1 MQRSYIS
8 SMVLAMLGS
17 MQSCSPASTNTERT
31 HNTPANGNIMD
42 TSTWDFGDAPIEDNH
57 AILKTEQ
64 LKDQYAIV
72 IGTFT
77 GDASISAAENM
88 RIQLVMQYPVLGG
101 QVAVRPRSR
110 GSVLTY
116 GDYEGYNDSRAKT
129 DITKLRS
136 MRTQNGNTLFAQV
149 LLMRFKSL
157 KTRQQLH
164 PYDLWTIRREFP
176 TMVPIFTLE
185 VAVWGDFDSGQFPEE
200 RRRMA
205 AEAYA
210 TELRKKGFEAFFYHN
225 DDAELSSV
233 TVGLFGH
240 TAVDAETGFYSAEVE
255 AMLSRFQ
262 KRLVNGEEVR
272 VYFNPMKPE
281 LGSNVQ
287 PPCLAEVPID

>member
-8 SMVLAMLGS
+8 SMVLAMLGC

-31 HNTPANGNIMD
+31 HSARTNGDIMD
-42 TSTWDFGDAPIEDNH
+42 TSTWDFGDAPIEDNY

-72 IGTFT
+72 IGTFI
-77 GDASISAAENM
+77 GDQSISAAENM
-88 RIQLVMQYPVLGG
+88 RIQLVMQYPVLSG

-129 DITKLRS
+129 DITTLRS

-164 PYDLWTIRREFP
+164 SYDLWTIRREFP

-210 TELRKKGFEAFFYHN
+210 TELRKKGFEAFF
-225 DDAELSSV
+225 L
-233 TVGLFGH
+233 
-240 TAVDAETGFYSAEVE
+240 
-255 AMLSRFQ
+255 
-262 KRLVNGEEVR
+262 
-272 VYFNPMKPE
+272 P
-281 LGSNVQ
+281 
-287 PPCLAEVPID
+287 